1 MRNGSGVGTGA
12 SGSGALGGDHENGK
26 SSDEGG
32 DKSVTSATEALL
44 LTAAALQ
51 VPSSHNS
58 STSGGKGPNDSL
70 HSSSARR
77 IYKYFLQ
84 PSPELKYQTTLLSLF
99 KETSNAVQSAFGGA
113 GDDGNNEGDIKIE
126 KQEMEEGEEC
136 GPNQAAA
143 LLADTVPAPMSH
155 QQNLATSHLQNRF
168 AVLLGSDKDDPG
180 VVKRVQQSAVRG
192 MNLVPMG
199 YDVSVSVEATNRL
212 LKKEALK
219 QQQRQQQKEKEKEKE
234 REENI
239 GVAEGDLD
247 RDSTPS
253 LVQDASLASLEEQN
267 KENLL
272 SSQGSQ
278 GSQGTARNASE
289 GGEGSQITTPSPS
302 SQGVWET
309 AKGSQKS
316 TSTVSSD
323 GGGVLDIAMKGT
335 EALFKPE
342 GGYTSR
348 TMDTNSE
355 EKSDDNRLECSMSV
369 LASTD
374 GAPDGFFQPRSRHSF
389 STASK
394 GNGKSDTDG
403 ATTTTT
409 TTTTTGAGADHN
421 GVPLASFPSP
431 RLGQVY
437 AGALLGLVN
446 TNRSTRYRETI
457 LPGGDGSVTLVP
469 SFSKS
474 KKSRFK

>member
-1 MRNGSGVGTGA
+1 MRTGSGVGTGA

-77 IYKYFLQ
+77 IYKYYLQ

-99 KETSNAVQSAFGGA
+99 KETSNAVHSVFGGA
-113 GDDGNNEGDIKIE
+113 GDDGNNEGGIKIE

-143 LLADTVPAPMSH
+143 LLADTVPASISH

-219 QQQRQQQKEKEKEKE
+219 QQQRQQQKEKEKE

-239 GVAEGDLD
+239 GVAESDLD

-253 LVQDASLASLEEQN
+253 LVQDASLASFEEQN

-316 TSTVSSD
+316 TVSSD

-355 EKSDDNRLECSMSV
+355 EKSDDNRLESSMSV

-403 ATTTTT
+403 ATT
-409 TTTTTGAGADHN
+409 GAGADADHN

-446 TNRSTRYRETI
+446 TNRSARYRETI

-469 SFSKS
+469 SFSKN